1 MTKRRFGRVRRL
13 PSGRFQ
19 ARYHGPD
26 GVDRPAPETFATKG
40 DAEAWLVR
48 TEASIIDDDWIN
60 PDEGKIPFGEYARDW
75 IEHRPELRPKTVEL
89 YRYLLRRHL
98 NPTFEAKAIADIKEP
113 QVRRWRKQLIDGGVS
128 QITAAKAYRL
138 LKAIFA
144 TAVDDG
150 VIKRNPCRI
159 KGAGQEHSP
168 ERPVLTIAQ
177 VYEVANGVGQRYRAL
192 VLLAMFSSLRWGEL
206 AGLRRCDIDLD
217 ARTVRVTRQLTEIR
231 GGGQQFGPPKS
242 KAGLR
247 TVPIPELIIPVI
259 RWHVSCFAQDGDEGL
274 MFTSPTGIPLQHSR
288 FRQRVWVPA
297 LKAAGLT
304 GVHFHDLRHTG
315 NTLAASAGASLR
327 ELMDRMGHDS
337 ERAALIYLH
346 GSDARQQAI
355 ADSLDKMARAELE
368 RAASKGTTRQT
379 GRGSGTQRARKD
391 PKAS

>member
-1 MTKRRFGRVRRL
+1 MAKRRFGRVRQL
-13 PSGRFQ
+13 PSGRYQ
-19 ARYHGPD
+19 ARYRGPD

-40 DAEAWLVR
+40 EAETWLVK
-48 TEASIIDDDWIN
+48 TEADILDDDWLN
-60 PDEGKIPFGEYARDW
+60 PDDGKVAFGEYARDW
-75 IEHRPELRPKTVEL
+75 IDQRPELRPKTVEL

-98 NPTFEAKAIADIKEP
+98 NPAFESKPIGGIKEP
-113 QVRRWRKQLIDGGVS
+113 QIRRWRKQLLDGGVS
-128 QITAAKAYRL
+128 EVTAAKAYRL

-150 VIKRNPCRI
+150 AVKRNPCRI

-177 VYEVANGVGQRYRAL
+177 VYEVAHAVGQRYQGL

-206 AGLRRCDIDLD
+206 AGLRRCDIDLE

-242 KAGLR
+242 KAGRR

-259 RWHVSCFAQDGDEGL
+259 QWHLNCFAQDGDDSL
-274 MFTSPTGIPLQHSR
+274 VFTSPSGIPLQHSR
-288 FRQRVWVPA
+288 FRQRIWVPA
-297 LKAAGLT
+297 LNAAGLT

-355 ADSLDKMARAELE
+355 ADTLDKIARAELK
-368 RAASKGTTRQT
+368 RTNRSGTTRPTSQ
-379 GRGSGTQRARKD
+379 RSGTQRARKG
-391 PKAS
+391 PEAS

>member
-19 ARYHGPD
+19 ARYPGPD

-40 DAEAWLVR
+40 EAEIWLVT
-48 TEASIIDDDWIN
+48 TEADILSDEWLN
-60 PDEGKIPFGEYARDW
+60 PDDGKVPFGEYARDW
-75 IEHRPELRPKTVEL
+75 IEERPDLRPKTVEL

-98 NPTFEAKAIADIKEP
+98 NPTFEHKAIADIKDP
-113 QVRRWRKQLIDGGVS
+113 QVRRWRKKLLDDGVS
-128 QITAAKAYRL
+128 AVTTAKAYRL

-144 TAVDDG
+144 TAADDL

-159 KGAGQEHSP
+159 KGAGQERSP
-168 ERPVLTIAQ
+168 ERPVLSIAQ
-177 VYEVANGVGQRYRAL
+177 VYTLANSVGQRYQAL

-206 AGLRRCDIDLD
+206 AGLRRCDIDLE
-217 ARTVRVTRQLTEIR
+217 ARTVRVVRQLTEISGR
-231 GGGQQFGPPKS
+231 GIEFGPPKS
-242 KAGLR
+242 RAGSR
-247 TVPIPELIIPVI
+247 TVPIPALIIPVI
-259 RWHVSCFAQDGDEGL
+259 RWHLSCFAQDGDEGL
-274 MFTSPTGIPLQHSR
+274 VFTSPKGLPLRHSL

-297 LKAAGLT
+297 LAAAGLT

-315 NTLAASAGASLR
+315 NTLAANAGANLR

-355 ADSLDKMARAELE
+355 ADTVDKLAREELK
-368 RAASKGTTRQT
+368 RSSKPAPSA
-379 GRGSGTQRARKD
+379 GSGTQRARKR
-391 PKAS
+391 PEAS